1 MKDFNYYMDAIGEF
15 GFAEEILTS
24 IVYASGL
31 PTAKPNELV
40 LFESGEL
47 GRIISLKSDRV
58 EILVLSNSEIKVG
71 TRMARTDEFL
81 KIELGDNILG
91 RMIDPIGNP
100 LDDGPALQM
109 PSNISREVD
118 ILPPPL
124 SDRAIINES
133 LETGVP
139 LVDLIIPIGKGQRQ
153 LVIGDAKT
161 GKTQFFIRTLLN
173 HTKTGNICIYAAIGK
188 KVVEV
193 RQVLEAI
200 KKRGIDKSTIV
211 VASGASDSPGLIFIT
226 PYTAMTIAEYFKD
239 KGYDVLVILDDLTNH
254 AKYYRQISL
263 LAGRFPGRNSYPGD
277 IFYIHSKLMERAG
290 KFKKGSIT
298 CFPVAESVMGDLSG
312 YIQTNLMSMTD
323 GHIFFDTD
331 LSSLGRRPSINP
343 FLSVT
348 RVGQQAQTKL
358 ARDVSRELTSFLLS
372 IETLKTFI
380 HFGAELS
387 EPVKQKLA
395 LSDRILGFFDQPT
408 EVVPRNVSL
417 FVIGLLWTGFWRDQG
432 TPEMRSKIKALTDDY
447 AKDAAFKSKVDKLI
461 SGSSVFNELIE
472 SLREGEYGQKNYI

>member
-1 MKDFNYYMDAIGEF
+1 MHDFNFYMDSIGEF
-15 GFAEEILTS
+15 GFVEEILTS

-31 PTAKPNELV
+31 PTAKPDELV
-40 LFESGEL
+40 VFENGEL
-47 GRIISLKSDRV
+47 GRIISLKTDRV
-58 EILVLSNSEIKVG
+58 EILVLSNSEVKVG
-71 TRMARTDEFL
+71 SRMARTNESL
-81 KIELGDNILG
+81 KIEIGDHFLG
-91 RMIDPIGNP
+91 RMIDPIGKP
-100 LDDGPALQM
+100 LDDGPSLDR
-109 PSNISREVD
+109 PSNVSREVD
-118 ILPPPL
+118 ILPLPL
-124 SDRAIINES
+124 SERQIITQP

-153 LVIGDAKT
+153 LVIGDRQT

-277 IFYIHSKLMERAG
+277 IFYVHSKLMERAG

-331 LSSLGRRPSINP
+331 LASLGRRPSINS

-358 ARDVSRELTSFLLS
+358 TRDISRELTSFLLN

-387 EPVKQKLA
+387 EQVKQKLA
-395 LSDRILGFFDQPT
+395 LADRVFGFFDQPT
-408 EVVPRNVSL
+408 EIVPRNVSI
-417 FVIGLLWTGFWRDQG
+417 FVIGLLWVGFWRDQEVA
-432 TPEMRSKIKALTDDY
+432 EMRTKIKKLTEDY
-447 AKDAAFKSKVDKLI
+447 EKNSTFKKQVDGLI
-461 SGSSVFNELIE
+461 TASDLFSDLLGN
-472 SLREGEYGQKNYI
+472 LREGDYGQKSYI